1 LKYDTT
7 LQKALGV
14 SYCLFAMI
22 RWSGHPGL
30 KIRFMESVLMAV
42 LFAAGLCLFFAKNP
56 QDSDKK

>member
-1 LKYDTT
+1 MTPS

-22 RWSGHPGL
+22 RWRSHLGL
-30 KIRFMESVLMAV
+30 KISFIESVLMAV
-42 LFAAGLCLFFAKNP
+42 LFAAGLFLIFAKKP